1 MKIRY
6 RFRFYPTDKQKQIL
20 ACVFGSCR
28 YVYNWALRTRTDAYY
43 KEGVSIGYEGS
54 SAMLTVLKRTPDHAW
69 INEVSSVPTQQALRH
84 LQTAFVNF
92 FEKRTKYPKFKK
104 KNGEQSAEYTRS
116 AFKWGTKSLALS
128 GIGRLD
134 VRWSRDFASA
144 PTTVTVTKDTAERYF
159 VTLCLDEKVK
169 KLAPVHKAVG
179 IDLGITALATLSTGE
194 KIENP
199 RHLNRLQRRL
209 VRAQRD
215 LLRKVKGSK
224 RRGAQRLKVARL
236 HVKVVDARA
245 DYLHKTTTDLV
256 RRFDVIAI
264 EDLNVAGMVKNHS
277 LAKALSDAGLG
288 EFRRMLEYKCEWYGR
303 QLRIVDRFYPSSKR
317 CFNCGYVLEAL
328 DLGCRDWTCPEC
340 SKQHDRDENA
350 AKNILA
356 AGQAVTA
363 RGGKVRLKRG
373 RPRKSVSPRS
383 ANHPE
388 SLHKVS

>member
-6 RFRFYPTDKQKQIL
+6 RFRFYPTDKQKQVFSR
-20 ACVFGSCR
+20 VFGSCR

-54 SAMLTVLKRTPDHAW
+54 SAMLTALKRTPDHAW

-104 KNGEQSAEYTRS
+104 KNGDQSAEYTRS
-116 AFKWGTKSLALS
+116 AFKWGAKSLALS
-128 GIGRLD
+128 GIGKLD
-134 VRWSRDFASA
+134 IRWSRDFISA

-159 VTLCLDEKVK
+159 VTLCLDEKVE

-199 RHLNRLQRRL
+199 RHLDRLQRRL

-215 LLRKVKGSK
+215 LSRKAKGSK

-236 HVKVVDARA
+236 HVKAVDARA

-264 EDLNVAGMVKNHS
+264 EDLNVAGMAKNHS
-277 LAKALSDAGLG
+277 LAKALSDAGFG

-303 QLRIVDRFYPSSKR
+303 ELRIVDRFYPSSKR

-340 SKQHDRDENA
+340 GKHHDRDVNA

-363 RGGKVRLKRG
+363 CGGKVRLKRG
-373 RPRKSVSPRS
+373 CPRKSISPRS
-383 ANHPE
+383 ANHSE